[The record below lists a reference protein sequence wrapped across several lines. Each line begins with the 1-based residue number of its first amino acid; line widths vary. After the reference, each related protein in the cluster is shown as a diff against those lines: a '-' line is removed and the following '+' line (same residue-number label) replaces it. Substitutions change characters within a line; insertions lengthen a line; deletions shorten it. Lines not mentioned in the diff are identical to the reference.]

1 MRWTLALNLALL
13 VLFPIAWVAPLLRA
27 GLNLPLLG
35 LDKISVISGLVAL
48 WDTDRF
54 LALLVAL
61 FAVVAPV
68 TKIALLAAVQAGRLG
83 PRALPVLHWLG
94 KLAMADIFLI
104 ALYVVVIKGVAMTRV
119 EVGWGLYLFTF
130 CVLASLALSLGAR
143 RG

>member
-35 LDKISVISGLVAL
+35 LDEISVISGLVAL
-48 WDTDRF
+48 WDTDRL

-68 TKIALLAAVQAGRLG
+68 AKIALLAAVQAGRLG
-83 PRALPVLHWLG
+83 SRAFMDSVGVQVGPTFLRTISVYPRRVNSS
-94 KLAMADIFLI
+94 
-104 ALYVVVIKGVAMTRV
+104 VIGTD
-119 EVGWGLYLFTF
+119 EG
-130 CVLASLALSLGAR
+130 
-143 RG
+143 

>member
-35 LDKISVISGLVAL
+35 LDEISVISGLVAL
-48 WDTDRF
+48 WGTDRL

-68 TKIALLAAVQAGRLG
+68 TKIALLAAVQTGRLG